1 MSSSRTDPV
10 LSLSEHVTAL
20 YPLARVLAAPDDAA
34 ALVRTVYEHAAE
46 TPPDERPSNERGWL
60 FQLMMMAH
68 EGTLRPTGA
77 EIHPKR
83 ETSFTNDPFREE
95 VAERLAHRALPVA
108 FAACSI
114 HERLILAIDVL
125 GNPSDEALAVALETS
140 ATNARTIRDQARS
153 TLRACLRDVMS
164 DSERMILDVA
174 LSEETLREQLQTLL
188 MERLDAPPETLHHEV
203 TDILVSGPG
212 QRSPD
217 DSSNR
222 SRTSVAE
229 HLRAFAAQAFS
240 VKGALVAIVLVML
253 LVFGIERIP
262 TDSSSASPDAPITL
276 VDYAVGSGAHIE
288 NRESV
293 DGPSAAS
300 AHIQSIWNRRVSAP
314 SIEGSVLR
322 AVGRVRVSNATDVP
336 VLIFVDAEQST
347 QIHAFA
353 FSYAVLDAARDQ
365 VLLKRDLRTKLAANN
380 AILVDE
386 HDGRAVALWRQRDD
400 IFVVVAPDID
410 PESLRSRIRL

>member
-1 MSSSRTDPV
+1 MSSSQTDPV

-46 TPPDERPSNERGWL
+46 TPPNERPSNERGWL

-68 EGTLRPTGA
+68 EGTLRSTGA

-83 ETSFTNDPFREE
+83 EASFTNDPFREE

-140 ATNARTIRDQARS
+140 ATNARSIRDQARS

-212 QRSPD
+212 QRSPN

-222 SRTSVAE
+222 SRTSVTE
-229 HLRAFAAQAFS
+229 HLRSFAAQAFS
-240 VKGALVAIVLVML
+240 VRGALVAVVLGML

-262 TDSSSASPDAPITL
+262 GGSSASPDAPITL
-276 VDYAVGSGAHIE
+276 VDYAVGSGPHIE

-336 VLIFVDAEQST
+336 VLIFVDTERAT

-353 FSYAVLDAARDQ
+353 FSYAVLDATRDR